1 MENELQISD
10 RIEASSAPAPPV
22 AQVLDAR
29 VVFLTHYIPVYKLP
43 VLQALSRGVRDFRV
57 LVSTEIEPNR
67 HFEPDWEGLNVS
79 VQKTVTLNRMWKH
92 TAGFIDQLYVHLPY
106 DTGKQLRQLKPDV
119 ILSHELGF
127 RSIASAFHRIRNPG
141 QKLVLCT
148 FMSEHTEQGR
158 GRIRPKLRR
167 WLMRR
172 ADALTYN
179 GPECLRVLDDLG
191 ADVEKC
197 FHFPYAANPKS
208 LYRGPLSDDTSN
220 QCRLI
225 CVGQLSERKG
235 VSGLVDQLTAYAT
248 DHAER
253 EFVLTLVG
261 EGPLKEPLSARE
273 TPANFHLDLKGYQD
287 AEKLPGLMLQH
298 DALVFPTLADEW
310 GLVVNEALHS
320 GLPVL
325 GSRLAQASTTLLS
338 SGENGWIYDPLKP
351 GSLARALDS
360 MLNRDAHTIL
370 SMRTNCRE
378 SVEHITPEWAA
389 SGVLDA
395 CRFVLSR

>member
-1 MENELQISD
+1 MKNDLLAYDYDSVSVET
-10 RIEASSAPAPPV
+10 ATP
-22 AQVLDAR
+22 VLDAR

-43 VLQALSRGVRDFRV
+43 VLQALSRSIRDFRV

-67 HFEPDWEGLNVS
+67 HFAPDWEGLDVS
-79 VQKTVTLNRMWKH
+79 VQKTLTVNRTWKH
-92 TAGFIDQLYVHLPY
+92 SAGFSDRLYVHVPY
-106 DTGKQLRQLKPDV
+106 DTGRHLRSLKPDV

-127 RSIASAFHRIRNPG
+127 RSVASALHRLRNPW

-158 GRIRPKLRR
+158 GILRPKLRR

-172 ADALTYN
+172 ADAFTYN
-179 GPECLRVLDDLG
+179 GPECLRVLDGLG
-191 ADVEKC
+191 ADTKKC
-197 FHFPYAANPKS
+197 FHFPYAANPMS
-208 LYRGPLSDDTSN
+208 LHDGPLSIDTSN
-220 QCRLI
+220 RCRLI
-225 CVGQLSERKG
+225 CIGQLSERKG
-235 VSGLVDQLTAYAT
+235 VIGLVDQLAEYAT
-248 DHAER
+248 DNAER
-253 EFVLTLVG
+253 EIALTLVG
-261 EGPLKEPLSARE
+261 EGPLKEPLAARE
-273 TPANFHLDLKGYQD
+273 TPANLHLDLKGHQN

-325 GSRLAQASTTLLS
+325 GSRFAQASTTLLS
-338 SGENGWIYDPLKP
+338 NGENGWIYDPLKP
-351 GSLARALDS
+351 GSLAQALDS
-360 MLNRDAHTIL
+360 MLSRDADTIL
-370 SMRTNCRE
+370 SMRTTCRE

-395 CRFVLSR
+395 CRFLLGG